1 MPMRG
6 RSAILR
12 RMVPLA
18 FATSMSAIATGAVAQ
33 AEPARLAVVI
43 GNQDYVGIDD
53 LANAKHDAERFS
65 AMLRDLGFTVFDGYN
80 VDRQGFEDLLRASIL
95 NVTEGAEIVFFYAGH
110 GIQIGRR
117 NYLLPTDV
125 AFDSVYDLPVES
137 VTLDRVI
144 ELLSARGKVH
154 VAIIDACRDN
164 PFPDKVL
171 AGNLDASLFETKSG
185 FDVFKTPLNSLVA
198 FSTAPGM
205 VAYDGKGSENSPYT
219 AAIVNAVSAAP
230 ERDIL
235 SVFAQVRE
243 AVYNATEGKQVPWE
257 SSTLV
262 QPFQFGRSA
271 EAPVM
276 ASAEKDVPVPESG
289 NTTRQVA
296 ASDFPSEVAL
306 SVAFDRQILLGT
318 ALAAALDQSE
328 LPPITVTTV
337 PDQGLVSVRADGL
350 MYRPVLGERRA
361 TARAATLRDNFSITV
376 QSNGTEIPVRVLLE
390 MEVNAC
396 DLAAG
401 DALDPGSVG
410 FYRLPNEI
418 EVAYALEICRAAVQD
433 YPEEGRFSYQLG
445 RVEQAAGQ
453 LRKSFQS
460 FQTAVTQGHI
470 RALNGTGRFLISKR
484 IDHQTTGIPQ
494 NPAGALALYEKGIE
508 AGDPFAMHSKGL
520 HFLRNGK
527 DTAEREVGFE
537 LLDRAAELGHTY
549 SMNELGIY
557 FLTKDTDHF
566 LPERGLRYLQAS
578 AARRDIYGYYNLG
591 FVEANGLNGPKDL
604 EAAYQ
609 WYLKAS
615 EGGHPF
621 GPSTLGRMIRRGEVP
636 GQGDADA
643 LVWYDEGLS
652 RGDGWGGVNAARM
665 VLKGEGTTVDV
676 PAALIRFAKARHL
689 SNKKAAEAAL
699 EGLQGHSATDVAKAT
714 QMLLRD
720 MGAEV
725 VVDGVI
731 GPATR
736 RVLAAMA
743 VEANLLAPGNDR
755 LSELEVAARVYWAKS
770 PTRPDLF

>member
-1 MPMRG
+1 MPMGGIPAIRQ
-6 RSAILR
+6 RMALLALATYLSA
-12 RMVPLA
+12 V
-18 FATSMSAIATGAVAQ
+18 ATGGVAQ
-33 AEPARLAVVI
+33 SEPARLAVVI
-43 GNQDYVGIDD
+43 GNQDYAGIDD
-53 LANAKHDAERFS
+53 LANAKRDAERFS

-80 VDRQGFEDLLRASIL
+80 LDRQGFEDLLRASIL

-125 AFDSVYDLPVES
+125 AFESVYDLPVES

-144 ELLSARGKVH
+144 EVLSARGKVH

-185 FDVFKTPLNSLVA
+185 FDVFQTPLNSLVA

-205 VAYDGKGSENSPYT
+205 VAFDGNGNENSPYT
-219 AAIVNAVSAAP
+219 AAIVNAVSAEP

-235 SVFAQVRE
+235 SVFAQVRK
-243 AVYNATEGKQVPWE
+243 AVYNATDGKQVPWE

-262 QPFQFGRSA
+262 QPFHFGRTI
-271 EAPVM
+271 EAPVVM
-276 ASAEKDVPVPESG
+276 SSEVVVPVPDSG
-289 NTTRQVA
+289 GSTRQVA
-296 ASDFPSEVAL
+296 AQDFPSEVTL
-306 SVAFDRQILLGT
+306 PVSYDRQIDLGP
-318 ALAAALDQSE
+318 ALAVALGQSA
-328 LPPITVTTV
+328 LPSISITTV
-337 PDQGLVSVRADGL
+337 PNDGLVSVRADGL
-350 MYRPVLGERRA
+350 MYRPVLSERRA
-361 TARAATLRDNFSITV
+361 TERSASLRDQFSVTV
-376 QSNGTEIPVRVLLE
+376 QTNGAEVPITVLLE

-418 EVAYALEICRAAVQD
+418 EVDYALEVCQAAVEAD
-433 YPEEGRFSYQLG
+433 PDEGRFSYQLG
-445 RVEQAAGQ
+445 RAQQAAGQ
-453 LRKSFQS
+453 LHKSFLS

-484 IDHQTTGIPQ
+484 IDHQATGIPQ
-494 NPAGALALYEKGIE
+494 NAAGALALYEKGIE

-520 HFLRNGK
+520 HFLRNGQ
-527 DTAEREVGFE
+527 DSIEREMGFE
-537 LLDRAAELGHTY
+537 LMDRAAELGHTY

-557 FLTKDTDHF
+557 FLKKDTDHF

-578 AARRDIYGYYNLG
+578 AARQDIYGYYNLG
-591 FVEANGLNGPKDL
+591 YVEANGLNGDKNLD
-604 EAAYQ
+604 AAYR

-615 EGGHPF
+615 DGGHPF
-621 GPSTLGRMIRRGEVP
+621 GPSTLARMIRRGDVP
-636 GQGDADA
+636 GQGNADA

-665 VLKGEGTTVDV
+665 VLKGEGAPADV
-676 PAALIRFAKARHL
+676 PAALIRLAKARHL
-689 SNKKAAEAAL
+689 SNEKAAAAAL
-699 EGLQGHSATDVAKAT
+699 EGLQGHSAQDLAKAT
-714 QMLLRD
+714 QLLLRD
-720 MGAEV
+720 MGADV
-725 VVDGVI
+725 AVDGAI

-736 RVLAAMA
+736 RVLATMA
-743 VEANLLAPGNDR
+743 AEANLQSPANSR
-755 LSELEVAARVYWAKS
+755 LSELETVARIYWAKS